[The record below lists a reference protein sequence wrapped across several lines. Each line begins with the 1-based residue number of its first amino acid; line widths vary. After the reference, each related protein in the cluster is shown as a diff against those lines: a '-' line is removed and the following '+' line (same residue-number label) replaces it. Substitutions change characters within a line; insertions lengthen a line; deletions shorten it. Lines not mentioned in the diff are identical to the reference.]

1 MTKYLFVIFWYILF
15 PKITVFHIIFP
26 KNKKNKNYRNDKND
40 KNIQK
45 TTKRYENVNNNVQ
58 LLSVFFPQFYV
69 LLLRFFPNFTHC
81 DDFCFF
87 VRAIH
92 FRLYQLV
99 FVFLNFSRQSY
110 VFWWLE
116 FYISFSKLAFLT
128 FFVIVDIFVY
138 FCHLLHVFVIFV
150 YFVIFDIFWLFL
162 SFLYFLLFVVS
173 VFVFLQFFQILL
185 FMMIIIMMHIK

>member
-1 MTKYLFVIFWYILF
+1 M
-15 PKITVFHIIFP
+15 
-26 KNKKNKNYRNDKND
+26 
-40 KNIQK
+40 
-45 TTKRYENVNNNVQ
+45 
-58 LLSVFFPQFYV
+58 LSVFFPQFYV

-87 VRAIH
+87 VRALH

-99 FVFLNFSRQSY
+99 FVFLHFSRQSY

-150 YFVIFDIFWLFL
+150 FFVIFDIFWLCL
-162 SFLYFLLFVVS
+162 SFLYFFVICCIS
-173 VFVFLQFFQILL
+173 FCFSSIFPNFT
-185 FMMIIIMMHIK
+185 FYDDYYNDAY